1 MLLVSVVWLG
11 LTGFWRMFA
20 HFPYYDDEGYILLTV
35 RAYLEHGG
43 LYSNIYTQYGP
54 GFYVLLEGVQRLS
67 GAVMDHEF
75 ARWFTLTL
83 WLGGA
88 AGTGL
93 LVSRLVRERAMAW
106 FSGVAVFIFLH
117 QLSEEAF
124 HPGAVVVFLLPAVLW
139 AMVELLERGRLNWA
153 VAVGSAGAA
162 GLGLLKINVG
172 VLFAVGCGGWFILTT
187 HHRWRR
193 RGIPVGEVA
202 AGVLFA
208 AALMHGLLHAA
219 WVQTFLLLYAAGL
232 TGIAVVIRSQR
243 STGFRPV
250 AAFTLGAAG
259 VSGLVV
265 AAVMYRGTTAAALL
279 EGMLLGPMRH
289 AEAYSYAVDW
299 RPGTLLMALA
309 ALVALAGYRWLLQQ
323 GRVAAAEH
331 LVIGLRL
338 LLLVGL
344 LAVLA
349 LLEHFRVIGV
359 LFSYAIPWLWVW
371 LVELS
376 GVPRRPTESDGR
388 ALVVC
393 ALLLQTLHAY
403 PVGGIQICWGS
414 FLLFAVVAMAVPET
428 GAWLEARCGARFRP
442 GLILSGLLVLV
453 AGAKVGMMAQEYRQI
468 YWSNTALAL
477 PGTGG
482 LRLSERE
489 TAAYRS
495 VVANS
500 VLQADVLFSLPG
512 MFSFNLWSGRP
523 TPTQRNTT
531 LWYSLL
537 SETEQHAIIQAM
549 ERARRPGLVVDQALL
564 AILRGSGAEPR
575 GPLFVYLLSNYQPA
589 FSIHG
594 LGFWVKKGRAIAPV
608 ETAWQTSGSG
618 DTHSFRACL
627 VGTGESV
634 ESLEVFDPDQ
644 PATERLVLNARNA
657 QVSIQSINPD
667 GSPRAAAQETGWPFQ
682 FDGLGWIT
690 VRSDALR
697 PLAPE
702 RSWLLGLKGRDQR
715 EVGSVPFVDPN

>member
-1 MLLVSVVWLG
+1 MM
-11 LTGFWRMFA
+11 T
-20 HFPYYDDEGYILLTV
+20 
-35 RAYLEHGG
+35 RATSCSRCGG
-43 LYSNIYTQYGP
+43 IWSRAGSIVIYTQYGP

-67 GAVMDHEF
+67 GAVIDHEF
-75 ARWFTLTL
+75 ARWFTLAL

-88 AGTGL
+88 ACTGA
-93 LVSRLVRERAMAW
+93 LVGRLARSSAMAW

-124 HPGAVVVFLLPAVLW
+124 HPGAVVIFLLPAVLW
-139 AMVELLERGRLNWA
+139 TMVELLERGRLNWA
-153 VAVGSAGAA
+153 VAVGGAGAA

-172 VLFAVGCGGWFILTT
+172 VLFAVGCGGWFIFTAR
-187 HHRWRR
+187 HRWRQ
-193 RGIPVGEVA
+193 RGMPIWEVI

-219 WVQTFLLLYAAGL
+219 WVRTFLLLYAAGL
-232 TGIAVVIRSQR
+232 IGIAVVIRPHR

-250 AAFTLGAAG
+250 AAFALGAAS
-259 VSGLVV
+259 VSVLVV
-265 AAVMYRGTTAAALL
+265 TAVMYRGTTAAALL
-279 EGMLLGPMRH
+279 EGVLLGPMRH
-289 AEAYSYAVDW
+289 ADAYSYAVDW
-299 RPGTLLMALA
+299 RPGTLLMALG
-309 ALVALAGYRWLLQQ
+309 ALVALAGYCWLLRQ
-323 GRVAAAEH
+323 GRAAAAER
-331 LVIGLRL
+331 LVVGLRL
-338 LLLVGL
+338 LLVLGL

-359 LFSYAIPWLWVW
+359 LFSYALPWLWVW

-376 GVPRRPTESDGR
+376 GVPRRSTESEGR
-388 ALVVC
+388 ALVACV
-393 ALLLQTLHAY
+393 LLLQTLHAY

-428 GAWLEARCGARFRP
+428 GAWLEARRSARFRS
-442 GLILSGLLVLV
+442 GLVLSGLLVLV
-453 AGAKVGMMAQEYRQI
+453 AAAKLGMMAQEYRHS
-468 YWSNTALAL
+468 YLSNTALAL

-482 LRLSERE
+482 MRLRERE
-489 TAAYRS
+489 TAAYRT

-500 VLQADVLFSLPG
+500 VLQADMLFSLPG

-537 SETEQHAIIQAM
+537 SEAEQHAIIQAM

-564 AILRGSGAEPR
+564 AILRGSGAEPK

-589 FSIHG
+589 FGLHG

-608 ETAWQTSGSG
+608 ETAWQAPGHDGTY
-618 DTHSFRACL
+618 SFRACL
-627 VGTGESV
+627 IGTGELV
-634 ESLEVFDPDQ
+634 ESLEIFDPDP
-644 PATERLVLNARNA
+644 PAAERLVLNARNA
-657 QVSIQSINPD
+657 RISIQSINPD
-667 GSPRAAAQETGWPFQ
+667 GSPRAAVRETGWPFQ
-682 FDGLGWIT
+682 FDGLAWIT
-690 VRSDALR
+690 VHSDALR

-715 EVGSVPFVDPN
+715 EIRSVPFVDPN